1 MALTPDAAGSLI
13 GVLTQRIEALQAGT
27 YEGRDKAGLAV
38 VKVDGD
44 GLVCQV
50 VLSKTIGRYRSETVA
65 GAVREAL
72 QAAQMSLAQA
82 FETLAAE
89 AESLATEPAGEA
101 GGGNG

>member
-13 GVLTQRIEALQAGT
+13 GELTRRMEALQAGT

-38 VKVDGD
+38 VKVDGE

-50 VLSKTIGRYRSETVA
+50 ALSKTIGRYRSETVSC
-65 GAVREAL
+65 AVRDAV

-82 FETLAAE
+82 FESLAAE
-89 AESLATEPAGEA
+89 AESLASEPAREA
-101 GGGNG
+101 SGGGG